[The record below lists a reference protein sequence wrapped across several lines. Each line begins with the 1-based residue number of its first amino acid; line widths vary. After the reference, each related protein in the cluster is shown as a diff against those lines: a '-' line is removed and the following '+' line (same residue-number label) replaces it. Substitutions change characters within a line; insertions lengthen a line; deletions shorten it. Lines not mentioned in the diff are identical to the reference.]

1 MESSKLA
8 VQRLVTLAALLLGSG
23 ISAGTTISASEPGTA
38 PLTVKVRLSG
48 LDLGTRDGVEELYAR
63 IRNAARSVC
72 GYADTHFFQAQ
83 AAWNECVDRTIGHAV
98 TSVGNAKLTAY
109 YLGKAG
115 RRGAL
120 TVSKTSSV
128 VDRLP

>member
-1 MESSKLA
+1 METSKL
-8 VQRLVTLAALLLGSG
+8 VVHRLAALAALFLVSG
-23 ISAGTTISASEPGTA
+23 ISAGTTISASEIGTA
-38 PLTVKVRLSG
+38 PLSVKVRFGG
-48 LDLGTRDGVEELYAR
+48 LDLATPDGVAELYAR
-63 IRNAARSVC
+63 IRSAARSVC

-98 TSVGNAKLTAY
+98 TNVGNAKLTAY
-109 YLGKAG
+109 YLGKSG

-120 TVSKTSSV
+120 AVSKTSSV